1 MNKIFVEVKKT
12 IHTGGVKRKR
22 AKLGYEIIICT
33 IQRKQAVHSTRV
45 FLEKEIEH
53 LKFNLKCCE
62 FQFINNFVMELYQL
76 SGNYADEVPRNERGS
91 PHNS

>member
-1 MNKIFVEVKKT
+1 M
-12 IHTGGVKRKR
+12 
-22 AKLGYEIIICT
+22 
-33 IQRKQAVHSTRV
+33 
-45 FLEKEIEH
+45 EIEH